1 MNGSFLEF
9 IREHKFTILLVLI
22 GLILSILFFTI
33 GFWRTILLILILA
46 LCFFMGFLLDKGGL
60 EGMKEF
66 FNKLFKNNKTV

>member
-9 IREHKFTILLVLI
+9 VKEHKFTILLVLI

-33 GFWRTILLILILA
+33 GFWRTILLILILT